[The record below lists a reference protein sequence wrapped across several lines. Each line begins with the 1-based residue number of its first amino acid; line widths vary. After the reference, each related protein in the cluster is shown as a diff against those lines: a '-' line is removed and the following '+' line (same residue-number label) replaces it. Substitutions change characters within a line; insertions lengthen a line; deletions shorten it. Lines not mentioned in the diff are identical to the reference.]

1 MGIIKAETPDGIKK
15 IEIAGDTPT
24 AEEKNAIIN
33 TFSPK
38 TKKIDKI
45 WTNPYTGWLYE
56 YKAEG
61 WICIKDRIEQCV
73 D

>member
-1 MGIIKAETPDGIKK
+1 MGIIKVETPDGIKK

-38 TKKIDKI
+38 TKKIDLSAAI
-45 WTNPYTGWLYE
+45 YVAILIIVFIL
-56 YKAEG
+56 A
-61 WICIKDRIEQCV
+61 I
-73 D
+73 

>member
-1 MGIIKAETPDGIKK
+1 MTYEEYHKK
-15 IEIAGDTPT
+15 HFPL
-24 AEEKNAIIN
+24 
-33 TFSPK
+33 
-38 TKKIDKI
+38 TKRIGKI
-45 WTNPYTGWLYE
+45 WTTPYTGWLYE